1 MYLSIENA
9 AKPPSKN
16 SEQQLLRPAS
26 HAYVYMYMCM
36 NSDVIHSADVLLFC
50 GACSDSVREFVD
62 IKSLQS
68 TGMHRTDSEFIFD
81 LHHTESFLAEVRSAR
96 QL

>member
-1 MYLSIENA
+1 
-9 AKPPSKN
+9 
-16 SEQQLLRPAS
+16 
-26 HAYVYMYMCM
+26 MYMCM
-36 NSDVIHSADVLLFC
+36 SSDVIRSADVLLLGC
-50 GACSDSVREFVD
+50 YSDSVREFVD

-81 LHHTESFLAEVRSAR
+81 LHHTESFLAEVSPR